1 MNLSFVPTLNTVTSE
16 KDPILSGLGG
26 QAGRNSVCAGA
37 RKSVA
42 RSRGVFVVVVH
53 LNANRINSHSLN
65 PFRLQSPT
73 MSSKPHNRLPLNL
86 PQLQNC
92 IKKDPSAYEEEF
104 HVQFRHYESV
114 LQILM
119 FNPAYFDKE
128 FESLVM
134 FLAHT
139 CPCYKKKMV
148 EFPKQLMNLLRNYS
162 TGLHRTSRLA
172 CCKALMILRAKS
184 FLELQEL
191 LPLFFE
197 LAVCPDKT
205 LRSYIRQNIIS
216 DIKSAN
222 KKSRNE
228 KINRELQRFMF
239 TVLSNDQQEVAAKMA
254 LDIMTELYK
263 KNVWRNKE
271 LVNQIAQACL
281 SRSSKILVTA
291 LQFFLG
297 TDDVDLDEKGSSDEE
312 EEKRGALNQ
321 LKDTLMANRFN
332 KSSRKRQKLLERIKK
347 TVRTTQNKEK
357 KVETFNFSALHLIND
372 PQTLAEKLFSYLES
386 THQRFEVK
394 LMLMNLISRL
404 IGIHDL
410 LLLNFYPYLTRY
422 LQPHQVDVT
431 KILQYAA
438 QSAHKDVP
446 PNELEPILRAIT
458 NNFVTEKNSTEAI
471 TVGLNSIRELC
482 NRNPLVMD
490 ADLLQDLV
498 QYQKYKNKNVSIAAK
513 SLVYL
518 FRIKNPDLL
527 NRKDRGK
534 PTLSTTELRAPQ
546 FGETD
551 AKPYVAGAEAL
562 NDSRSSSLK
571 RSHSMLSIA
580 SDDMEV
586 ETDDEDG
593 DMDISSGDE
602 HSDQYEEVDE
612 DEEIGELEFDY
623 GDGDNE
629 ESGSDSSGESDV
641 DDQEIVENLTSMR
654 PEDAK
659 KKAEHISTERILT
672 TKEIKRIKAA
682 QMAKQLLA
690 AQPKRLTR
698 KDETTKEV
706 IEETLNA
713 GDRVRLED
721 IERIYKKPKH
731 NKESRLATVIEGRE
745 GREKFGVKKPKM
757 NEKASTSNRDK
768 RRNKAFGM
776 IKHKL
781 KRHKKTKTFHE
792 KQVELK
798 QKLLNRERKSR
809 K

>member
-1 MNLSFVPTLNTVTSE
+1 MRLSARAISKRTARRTASPQTHVVL
-16 KDPILSGLGG
+16 LSIQWCSDLR
-26 QAGRNSVCAGA
+26 AL
-37 RKSVA
+37 
-42 RSRGVFVVVVH
+42 F
-53 LNANRINSHSLN
+53 
-65 PFRLQSPT
+65 FRFQQYIK
-73 MSSKPHNRLPLNL
+73 MASKPHNRLPLNL
-86 PQLQNC
+86 PQLQNY

-104 HVQFRHYESV
+104 RVQYRHYESV

-134 FLAHT
+134 FLSHT

-148 EFPKQLMNLLRNYS
+148 EFPAQLMNLLKNYS
-162 TGLHRTSRLA
+162 TGLHRNSRMA
-172 CCKALMILRAKS
+172 CCKALMILRSKS
-184 FLELQEL
+184 FIELQEL

-197 LAVCPDKT
+197 LVKCQDKP
-205 LRSYIRQNIIS
+205 LRAYIKQNIIS
-216 DIKSAN
+216 DIKTVN

-228 KINRELQRFMF
+228 KVNREIQRFMF
-239 TVLSNDQQEVAAKMA
+239 AVLSNEQQEIAAKVA

-281 SRSSKILVTA
+281 SRSTKILATA

-297 TDDVDLDEKGSSDEE
+297 TDDIDLEEKDSSDEE
-312 EEKRGALNQ
+312 GEKRDALNQ

-332 KSSRKRQKLLERIKK
+332 KSSRKRQKLLEKVKK
-347 TVRTTQNKEK
+347 TVRTNQNKEK
-357 KVETFNFSALHLIND
+357 KAETFNFSALHLIND
-372 PQTLAEKLFSYLES
+372 PQTFAEKLFTYLES
-386 THQRFEVK
+386 TSQKFEVK
-394 LMLMNLISRL
+394 LMIMNLISRL
-404 IGIHDL
+404 IGIHEL
-410 LLLNFYPYLTRY
+410 VLLNFYPYLARY
-422 LQPHQVDVT
+422 LQPHQADVT

-446 PNELEPILRAIT
+446 PDELEPILKAIT

-482 NRNPLVMD
+482 NRNPLVMG

-518 FRIKNPDLL
+518 YRIKNPDLL
-527 NRKDRGK
+527 SRKDRGR
-534 PTLSTTELRAPQ
+534 PTMAVSELRAPQ
-546 FGETD
+546 FGETE
-551 AKPYVAGAEAL
+551 AKSYVSGAEAL
-562 NDSRSSSLK
+562 NDCQNSSLK
-571 RSHSMLSIA
+571 RSHSMTSIG

-593 DMDISSGDE
+593 DMEISDG
-602 HSDQYEEVDE
+602 EEYLEVDDE
-612 DEEIGELEFDY
+612 DEELEYETDL
-623 GDGDNE
+623 DGDLE
-629 ESGSDSSGESDV
+629 GSELESGSSDESDV
-641 DDQEIVENLTSMR
+641 DDQEIAESLANMR
-654 PEDAK
+654 PEEAK
-659 KKAEHISTERILT
+659 KKAEHISSERILT

-706 IEETLNA
+706 IEETLNS

-757 NEKASTSNRDK
+757 NEKASSSNRDK

-781 KRHKKTKTFHE
+781 KRHKKKKTFQE
-792 KQVELK
+792 KQVEMK